1 MTKVEERIQGVS
13 FGNYHL
19 ADLEYADDTIVL
31 ATTVDQ
37 LRDALVIYQEEANKL
52 GLRVSWPKTKAMHI
66 GDGPNPPPIC
76 IGDDTVEF
84 VKSFVYLGALITN
97 NGDLKPETPLATQIH
112 LQKDKTEDLQHLNP
126 IHTALRG
133 RNVAPK

>member
-66 GDGPNPPPIC
+66 GDRPNPPQ
-76 IGDDTVEF
+76 
-84 VKSFVYLGALITN
+84 L
-97 NGDLKPETPLATQIH
+97 H
-112 LQKDKTEDLQHLNP
+112 W
-126 IHTALRG
+126 R
-133 RNVAPK
+133 